1 MLRIAVPDLVSNS
14 YFPIIAAV
22 ELGLFKSEGFDA
34 SVDLLF
40 PVPKTFEALRDGQLD
55 FVVGSAHATLLAF
68 PEWKGAR
75 LLCAI
80 AKHTYWFLV
89 IRSDLNPRRGDLSV
103 SLIETNAAEQS
114 DYLTGQLLV
123 ATPEMRDPRFV
134 ETVIYV
140 VKHDAEGAF
149 GLVINRPLAKGPIE
163 DLLKGFGIDSSN
175 AKGEII
181 VHYGGPVS
189 PRAGFVLHSDDVILE
204 DSAKV
209 ANGIA
214 MTSDPKLIEAI
225 AQGKGPR
232 QSLFIMGYAGWAP
245 GQLEGELLAGSW
257 FVVSGD
263 KALIF
268 GQDADRKWRQAM
280 DKRKIPL

>member
-1 MLRIAVPDLVSNS
+1 MTRSGFTEGVILRRSGRLTDWRNVLLSICLAGSLPLV
-14 YFPIIAAV
+14 
-22 ELGLFKSEGFDA
+22 
-34 SVDLLF
+34 
-40 PVPKTFEALRDGQLD
+40 
-55 FVVGSAHATLLAF
+55 AT
-68 PEWKGAR
+68 
-75 LLCAI
+75 
-80 AKHTYWFLV
+80 H
-89 IRSDLNPRRGDLSV
+89 
-103 SLIETNAAEQS
+103 AAEES

-134 ETVIYV
+134 ETVIYM
-140 VKHDAEGAF
+140 VKHSAEGAF
-149 GLVINRPLAKGPIE
+149 GLVINRPLAKGPVE
-163 DLLKGFGIDSSN
+163 DLLKGFGIDSSG

-189 PRAGFVLHSDDVILE
+189 PRAGFVLHSDDVLLE
-204 DSAKV
+204 ESAKV

-214 MTSDPKLIEAI
+214 MTSDPKLIEAM

-245 GQLEGELLAGSW
+245 GQLEGELKAGSW

-263 KALIF
+263 RALIF
-268 GQDADRKWRQAM
+268 GQDADRKWQQAI